1 MITRAD
7 KDDYKLTTYGLYD
20 DGKPANVANGHL
32 HVEMDTGKEY
42 LYDEENDTWYEQPAG
57 GGGGSGLPPVT
68 DADNGKVLGVVD
80 GEWDKAEA
88 SGGYL
93 AVNVI
98 PTHSSLQIT
107 GATVDKTYA
116 EIMAAINAGT
126 PVLVMQRPSATG
138 NVVNIGTVE
147 SAYSMTYYSNVIIM
161 HIPAFGYDVVL
172 RQNNQVYL
180 ATPSGLPA
188 VTSSDNGK
196 ALIVENGAWSAG
208 SLTPKNPE
216 LWWDIN
222 ENTVSRWQ
230 SNPPDFTSFPNGTAV
245 ILKAT
250 AYDVYSYRVH
260 EYSTL
265 GIGTIVRQE
274 MGGTLYGCYLDAV
287 MVYDYG
293 GLKAATLHIDFLNSA
308 NTTYSYTSIVTDE
321 DIQFIESNGVWSC
334 NKTFNELSTNN
345 AFDAEVL
352 YGGYRYYCSCTAQLN
367 GLSSMTISAT
377 TAPTV
382 AASGGDASLQWM
394 AFSLTM
400 NNQNVVTGEM
410 GTVTYPP
417 I

>member
-1 MITRAD
+1 MNTISG
-7 KDDYKLTTYGLYD
+7 KDEYKLTTYGLSG
-20 DGKPANVANGHL
+20 DGKPANVSNGHR
-32 HVEMDTGKEY
+32 HIEMDTGKEY
-42 LYDEENDTWYEQPAG
+42 LYDEEHDTWYEQPAG
-57 GGGGSGLPPVT
+57 GGGLPAVT
-68 DADNGKVLGVVD
+68 DADNGKVLGVED
-80 GEWDKAEA
+80 GAWSPVEQ
-88 SGGYL
+88 SGGYF

-98 PTHSSLQIT
+98 PTYSSLQIT

-126 PVLVMQRPSATG
+126 PVLVMQRTSATG

-147 SAYSMTYYSNVIIM
+147 STYSMTYYSNVIIM

-172 RQNNQVYL
+172 RQNNQVAL
-180 ATPSGLPA
+180 ATPSSGLPA

-208 SLTPKNPE
+208 SPTPKNPE

-222 ENTVSRWQ
+222 ENTVSSWQ

-250 AYDVYSYRVH
+250 AYDVYSYRVY

-287 MVYDYG
+287 MVYNYG

-308 NTTYSYTSIVTDE
+308 NTTYSYTSIKTDE

-334 NKTFNELSTNN
+334 NKTFNELPYTD
-345 AFDAEVL
+345 AFDAVVI
-352 YGGYRYYCSCTAQLN
+352 YGGYTYYCSCTAQNN
-367 GLSSMTISAT
+367 GLNSKTISAT

-382 AASGGDASLQWM
+382 TTSGGDASLQWR

-410 GTVTYPP
+410 GIVTYPP